1 MDRISDLPKDIL
13 HRILYFL
20 SQEDAVRTS
29 VLSKSWRYVW
39 CARPNLD
46 FSDINFKGNRQGFLS
61 TVDNTLQQYYDQGL
75 SLEKFH
81 LYASLLGKDY
91 SDHESVLLLEKWV
104 PLLTGMGVK
113 AFSLSIISDRTPG
126 ITDLS
131 SVVFKADSLE
141 YLHLNRC
148 NLGQNIPENI
158 PFVGLQVLR
167 LQNVLMEEEIFEKI
181 VSSCPLL
188 TTMWFRECKGLK
200 NIKLEKKL
208 LKYLKKFSCINRN
221 TPRIDECSV
230 EIDFPNLEKMEII
243 GNMVEIFSSNSI
255 EQSELCID
263 APNMEYFYYSGCFM
277 PSVAFAPTSVES
289 ILKLYIIR
297 DYAGGAR
304 SWFLG
309 LSKLLQALRNSVVLL
324 SVFHLA
330 IGNMHVEQ
338 DILEQGI
345 INGGGNNKPIVI
357 EFLRLSFGHVL
368 SLMSFLN
375 GLFRIC
381 RPRIIFPCWFP
392 RGIENKEREN
402 EELSEFWCT
411 IQMMRESGSPNQIW
425 QDLEDLSIDSFDT
438 KRKKWQPLKGV
449 KKWSESALLPDFDR
463 IRFRLKWREASQVR
477 IIDS

>member
-1 MDRISDLPKDIL
+1 MERISHLPKDIL

-29 VLSKSWRYVW
+29 VLSKSWRYIW
-39 CARPNLD
+39 CTRN
-46 FSDINFKGNRQGFLS
+46 KQVFLS

-75 SLEKFH
+75 SLEKFR

-91 SDHESVLLLEKWV
+91 SHHESVLLLEKWV

-113 AFSLSIISDRTPG
+113 EFSLSIISDRTPG

-131 SVVFKADSLE
+131 SVVFKAESLE

-148 NLGQNIPENI
+148 SLGQNIPENI
-158 PFVGLQVLR
+158 PFVRLQVLR
-167 LQNVLMEEEIFEKI
+167 LQNVLMKEEIFEKI

-200 NIKLEKKL
+200 NIKLDKNL
-208 LKYLKKFSCINRN
+208 LKYLKKFSFINRN
-221 TPRIDECSV
+221 TPRIDECIV
-230 EIDFPNLEKMEII
+230 EIDFPTLEKMEII
-243 GNMVEIFSSNSI
+243 GSKIRFHIHKFDNLKTLCLDMVEIFSSDSV
-255 EQSELCID
+255 EQSELRID
-263 APNMEYFYYSGCFM
+263 APNIEYFYYSGCFI
-277 PSVAFAPTSVES
+277 PSVAYAPTSVES
-289 ILKLYIIR
+289 ILKLYIR
-297 DYAGGAR
+297 DYAHGAR
-304 SWFLG
+304 SWFHG

-324 SVFHLA
+324 SIFHLA

-345 INGGGNNKPIVI
+345 INGGGNNKPIVVDI
-357 EFLRLSFGHVL
+357 LRLSFVHVP
-368 SLMSFLN
+368 SLVSLLN

-392 RGIENKEREN
+392 RRIENKEREN

-411 IQMMRESGSPNQIW
+411 IQMMRESGSTNQIW
-425 QDLEDLSIDSFDT
+425 QDLEDLSIESFDT
-438 KRKKWQPLKGV
+438 RRKKWQPLKGV
-449 KKWSESALLPDFDR
+449 KKWSESAL
-463 IRFRLKWREASQVR
+463 
-477 IIDS
+477 

>member
-1 MDRISDLPKDIL
+1 MKKAKGKDCNYMSMDRISDLPKDIL

-39 CARPNLD
+39 CTRPNLD
-46 FSDINFKGNRQGFLS
+46 FSDINFKGNKQ
-61 TVDNTLQQYYDQGL
+61 
-75 SLEKFH
+75 
-81 LYASLLGKDY
+81 
-91 SDHESVLLLEKWV
+91 
-104 PLLTGMGVK
+104 GMGVK
-113 AFSLSIISDRTPG
+113 EFSLSIISDRTPG

-158 PFVGLQVLR
+158 PFVRLQVLR

-208 LKYLKKFSCINRN
+208 LKYLKKFSFINRN
-221 TPRIDECSV
+221 TPRIDECCV
-230 EIDFPNLEKMEII
+230 EIDFPSLEKMEII
-243 GNMVEIFSSNSI
+243 GSKIRFHIHKFDNLKTLCLDMVEIFSSDSI

-263 APNMEYFYYSGCFM
+263 APNIEYFYYSGCFM
-277 PSVAFAPTSVES
+277 PSVTFAPTSVES
-289 ILKLYIIR
+289 ILKLYIR

-309 LSKLLQALRNSVVLL
+309 LSKLVQALCNSVVLL

-330 IGNMHVEQ
+330 IGDMHVEQ
-338 DILEQGI
+338 DILEQ
-345 INGGGNNKPIVI
+345 
-357 EFLRLSFGHVL
+357 
-368 SLMSFLN
+368 
-375 GLFRIC
+375 
-381 RPRIIFPCWFP
+381 
-392 RGIENKEREN
+392 
-402 EELSEFWCT
+402 
-411 IQMMRESGSPNQIW
+411 
-425 QDLEDLSIDSFDT
+425 D
-438 KRKKWQPLKGV
+438 PLKGV
-449 KKWSESALLPDFDR
+449 KKWSESALLPNFDR
-463 IRFRLKWREASQVR
+463 IRFRLKWREASQFR
-477 IIDS
+477 IIDN

>member
-1 MDRISDLPKDIL
+1 MSMDKISDLPKDIL

-39 CARPNLD
+39 CTRPNLD
-46 FSDINFKGNRQGFLS
+46 FSDINFKGNKQDFPS
-61 TVDNTLQQYYDQGL
+61 TVDKTLQQYYDQGL
-75 SLEKFH
+75 SLEKFR

-91 SDHESVLLLEKWV
+91 SHHESVLLLEKWV

-113 AFSLSIISDRTPG
+113 EFSLSIISDRTPG

-131 SVVFKADSLE
+131 SVVFKAESLE

-148 NLGQNIPENI
+148 SLGQNIPENI
-158 PFVGLQVLR
+158 PFVR
-167 LQNVLMEEEIFEKI
+167 LQI

-208 LKYLKKFSCINRN
+208 LKYLKKFN
-221 TPRIDECSV
+221 ECCV
-230 EIDFPNLEKMEII
+230 EIDFPSLEKMEII
-243 GNMVEIFSSNSI
+243 GSKIRFHIHKFDNLKTLCLDMVEIFSSDSI

-263 APNMEYFYYSGCFM
+263 APNIEYFYYSGCFI

-289 ILKLYIIR
+289 ILKLYIR

-345 INGGGNNKPIVI
+345 INGGGNNKPIVVD
-357 EFLRLSFGHVL
+357 FLRLSFVYVP
-368 SLMSFLN
+368 SLVSFLN

-392 RGIENKEREN
+392 RRIHNKEREN

-411 IQMMRESGSPNQIW
+411 IQMMRESGSTNQIW
-425 QDLEDLSIDSFDT
+425 QDLEDLSIESFDT
-438 KRKKWQPLKGV
+438 RRKKWQPLKGV

>member
-1 MDRISDLPKDIL
+1 MKKTKGKDCNCMSMDRISDLPKDIL

-20 SQEDAVRTS
+20 SQEDAVRTF
-29 VLSKSWRYVW
+29 VLSNSWRYVW
-39 CARPNLD
+39 CTRPNLD
-46 FSDINFKGNRQGFLS
+46 FSDINFKGNKQDFLL
-61 TVDNTLQQYYDQGL
+61 TVDKTLQQYYDQGL
-75 SLEKFH
+75 SLEKFR

-91 SDHESVLLLEKWV
+91 SHHESVLLLEKWV

-158 PFVGLQVLR
+158 PFVRLQVLR
-167 LQNVLMEEEIFEKI
+167 LQNVLIEEEIFEKI
-181 VSSCPLL
+181 VSGCPLL

-208 LKYLKKFSCINRN
+208 LKYLKKFSFINRN
-221 TPRIDECSV
+221 TPRIDECIV
-230 EIDFPNLEKMEII
+230 EIDFPSLEKMEII
-243 GNMVEIFSSNSI
+243 GSKIRFHIHKFDNLKTWCLDMVEIFSSDSI

-263 APNMEYFYYSGCFM
+263 APNIEYFYYSGCFM
-277 PSVAFAPTSVES
+277 PSVTFAPTSVES
-289 ILKLYIIR
+289 ILKLYIR

-304 SWFLG
+304 LWFLG

-338 DILEQGI
+338 DILEQDI
-345 INGGGNNKPIVI
+345 INNGGGNNKPIVVD
-357 EFLRLSFGHVL
+357 FLRLSFVNVP
-368 SLMSFLN
+368 SLVSFLN

-392 RGIENKEREN
+392 RGIQNKEREN

-425 QDLEDLSIDSFDT
+425 QDLEDLSIESFDMS
-438 KRKKWQPLKGV
+438 RKK
-449 KKWSESALLPDFDR
+449 
-463 IRFRLKWREASQVR
+463 
-477 IIDS
+477 